1 MDAVWCLSVY
11 LSVCRPLLSCCL
23 VASSALTSS
32 ALCSRNDGG
41 LCYLQA
47 AARAR
52 DAHGV
57 RGRPGQV
64 GLHVPVGLRAADL
77 PSRAGVSR
85 ARRVVG
91 RRAVRFARLR
101 AARRGLGGLAAGVP
115 PLRQGGSL
123 LDALG
128 AQHARLPSVH
138 VAPVRRAGSADA
150 GVGARWH
157 KLPAER
163 HRGIPVRRREPAW
176 PACRA
181 CGSQRRDC
189 GTPLSVSRVRMS
201 LQRPNPSPSP
211 SPNPRPNPSPSPSV

>member
-1 MDAVWCLSVY
+1 MFE
-11 LSVCRPLLSCCL
+11 LLP
-23 VASSALTSS
+23 ARRSARRR
-32 ALCSRNDGG
+32 CVDGG

-138 VAPVRRAGSADA
+138 MAPVRRAGSADA

-189 GTPLSVSRVRMS
+189 GTPVLSARA
-201 LQRPNPSPSP
+201 PSPAEPASHTVAACVTYGCRRGSRGAP
-211 SPNPRPNPSPSPSV
+211 ASRNVGRRACT